1 MAYDDAYHVTRA
13 ACIDAYASKSAAGK
27 RAAKA
32 NADTKA
38 TAYFVII
45 LVITSPVWAP
55 FYFLWRAIFVKEP
68 TLALTD

>member
-38 TAYFVII
+38 TAYAAYTTAAAAYEAAKAGYDAYI
-45 LVITSPVWAP
+45 A
-55 FYFLWRAIFVKEP
+55 AKEP
-68 TLALTD
+68 PK